1 MKNTKNQIKPNLVD
15 KMVGPF
21 IQKTVIRIGAGEGQT
36 LILSKCLKLS
46 LKLKGERVDVWCVE
60 VLAHSL
66 TVADPSVVVH
76 FTASFLWTCEY
87 TNPHYPNGPFPCL
100 SSCGLL
106 HLFLSPSCLH
116 DFVPVKS
123 WSGFGCCYHMGK
135 IIFWEDSS
143 GTGSLFPS
151 HLHEVLSSWEW
162 CFCVHLHFSLKCS
175 PKTYGLKP

>member
-21 IQKTVIRIGAGEGQT
+21 IQKTVIRIGVGEGQT

-46 LKLKGERVDVWCVE
+46 LKLKGGRVDVWCVG

-66 TVADPSVVVH
+66 TVADPSVLVH
-76 FTASFLWTCEY
+76 FTASFLRTCEY
-87 TNPHYPNGPFPCL
+87 SNPHYPNGPFPCL

-123 WSGFGCCYHMGK
+123 WSGMVVAT
-135 IIFWEDSS
+135 IWARQSS
-143 GTGSLFPS
+143 ERTLQGLAVCFPVTS
-151 HLHEVLSSWEW
+151 MKFSPLDNGASAFTCILVSNVL
-162 CFCVHLHFSLKCS
+162 
-175 PKTYGLKP
+175 G